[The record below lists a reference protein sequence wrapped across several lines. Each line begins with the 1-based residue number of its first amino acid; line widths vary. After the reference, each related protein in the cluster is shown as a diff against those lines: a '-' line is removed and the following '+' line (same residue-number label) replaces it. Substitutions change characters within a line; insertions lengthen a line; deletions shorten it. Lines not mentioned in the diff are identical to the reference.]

1 MGIIA
6 CLFSLCLIITAC
18 GSGAGTTTSTDPAKT
33 GSSETSPSPDVLALF
48 SAEVQDCSSP
58 PSNSVY
64 LCKNNGMSTEDI
76 IAVDVHI
83 KSDTPVF
90 GAAFDLLLDKSN
102 VEVARKTIDQSVDFS
117 PPDSPQA
124 DPPIWKYLFVA
135 LKEDQEGTLIV
146 GASRG
151 KGLVPLK
158 GDIPVV
164 TLKFKIPTGESPL
177 SFSNNSIL
185 DETGRPLI
193 IHEDK
198 WYGGYFTPNQ

>member
-1 MGIIA
+1 MEHLMDPKKGFIA
-6 CLFSLCLIITAC
+6 SLLFLSLVISSC
-18 GSGAGTTTSTDPAKT
+18 GSGSGTPASPGITKAG
-33 GSSETSPSPDVLALF
+33 F
-48 SAEVQDCSSP
+48 SAELPDCSLP
-58 PSNSVY
+58 PSDSVY
-64 LCKNNGMSTEDI
+64 LCKNNGKSTEDI
-76 IAVDVHI
+76 IAIDVHI

>member
-1 MGIIA
+1 MEHLMDPKKGFIA
-6 CLFSLCLIITAC
+6 SLLFLSLVISSC
-18 GSGAGTTTSTDPAKT
+18 GSGSGTPASPGITKAG
-33 GSSETSPSPDVLALF
+33 F
-48 SAEVQDCSSP
+48 SAELPDCSLP
-58 PSNSVY
+58 PSDSVY
-64 LCKNNGMSTEDI
+64 LCKNNSKSTEDI
-76 IAVDVHI
+76 IAIDVHI

-151 KGLVPLK
+151 KGLAPLK